1 MSRVLSRVLLG
12 QGFTAEPLG
21 KRVAFCRPAAA
32 KPPPVLAAF
41 LAVFLAFLPAVCA
54 LPGGALAQPAGASD
68 APGARMLA
76 LVNAERAKEGQPPLA
91 FEARL
96 HAAACRQARDL
107 ARGGPLSHR
116 GSDGSDLGERVTAAG
131 YPFAMAAENLAAG
144 ITTPDET
151 VWLWSGSPGHRR
163 NMLTP
168 DFRDA
173 GIAHLPGAGGE
184 VWVLVLGTQRA
195 ASAIPLEAQKP
206 RNTKQNAGQSAVQ
219 ERAAPHDLRGD
230 KPLTCY

>member
-1 MSRVLSRVLLG
+1 MAA
-12 QGFTAEPLG
+12 TAP
-21 KRVAFCRPAAA
+21 RI
-32 KPPPVLAAF
+32 
-41 LAVFLAFLPAVCA
+41 LAVFLAIFTLS
-54 LPGGALAQPAGASD
+54 GGAMAQPATVSD
-68 APGARMLA
+68 APAAQMLA

-96 HAAACRQARDL
+96 TAAACRHARDL

-116 GSDGSDLGERVTAAG
+116 GSDGSDLTERVSWSG
-131 YPFAMAAENLAAG
+131 YPFAMAAENLVAG
-144 ITTPDET
+144 VTTPDET

-163 NMLTP
+163 NMLTA

-184 VWVLVLGTQRA
+184 VWVLVLGLQRTA
-195 ASAIPLEAQKP
+195 PDQPLMDRPLMDQPVIDRSMTAQSP
-206 RNTKQNAGQSAVQ
+206 SNSPQNARQDGPS
-219 ERAAPHDLRGD
+219 PHDLRGD

>member
-1 MSRVLSRVLLG
+1 MSRVLLG

-21 KRVAFCRPAAA
+21 KRVAFCRRKAATA
-32 KPPPVLAAF
+32 PRI
-41 LAVFLAFLPAVCA
+41 LAVFLAIFLAILTMSGRA
-54 LPGGALAQPAGASD
+54 MAQAATVSD
-68 APGARMLA
+68 APAARMLE
-76 LVNAERAKEGQPPLA
+76 LVNAERAKDGQPPLA

-96 HAAACRQARDL
+96 NAAACRHARDL

-116 GSDGSDLGERVTAAG
+116 GSDGSDLTERVTWSG
-131 YPFAMAAENLAAG
+131 YPFAMAAENLVAG
-144 ITTPDET
+144 VTTPDET

-163 NMLTP
+163 NMLTA

-184 VWVLVLGTQRA
+184 VWVLVLGLQRTT
-195 ASAIPLEAQKP
+195 SETPLTAQKP
-206 RNTKQNAGQSAVQ
+206 RNSPQNAQQHGASS
-219 ERAAPHDLRGD
+219 HDLRGD